1 MKSLVRDV
9 FAFACLSAAVVPAVR
24 ADFNDGVVAYTM
36 GEYQTAYNT
45 MRSLAETA
53 DHAYA
58 QYYVG
63 MMYLNGQGVEQ
74 SYADAGTWFRK
85 AAEHSI
91 PQAQYKLATLYFNG
105 QGVPRDFEYAYAWYS
120 AGASHKHTKSLESVA
135 EARAKLSPE
144 ELKEAE
150 KLSEKFIRDYGP
162 KEGTGEAVEIKPE

>member
-1 MKSLVRDV
+1 MIREI
-9 FAFACLSAAVVPAVR
+9 FAAACLCAAVVPAAR

-36 GEYQTAYNT
+36 GEYQSAYNT
-45 MRSLAETA
+45 MRSLAETS

-120 AGASHKHTKSLESVA
+120 AGAAHRHTKSLEAVA
-135 EARAKLSPE
+135 DARAKLSPE

-162 KEGTGEAVEIKPE
+162 KEDTGEAVEIKPE

>member
-1 MKSLVRDV
+1 MKSLPRFV
-9 FAFACLSAAVVPAVR
+9 FALACLGVAIVPVAR
-24 ADFNDGVVAYTM
+24 ADFNDGVIAYTM

-45 MRSLAETA
+45 MRSLAETT

-58 QYYVG
+58 QYYLG

-74 SYADAGTWFRK
+74 SYEDASTWFRK
-85 AAEHSI
+85 AAEHGI

-120 AGASHKHTKSLESVA
+120 AGAAHQHQKSLEA
-135 EARAKLSPE
+135 IADARAKLSPE

-162 KEGTGEAVEIKPE
+162 KEGADKPVEIKAE

>member
-9 FAFACLSAAVVPAVR
+9 FVVACLCAAVVPGAR
-24 ADFNDGVVAYTM
+24 ADFNDGVIAYTM

-58 QYYVG
+58 QYYLG

-74 SYADAGTWFRK
+74 SFEDAGTWFRK

-91 PQAQYKLATLYFNG
+91 PQAQYKLATLYLNG

-120 AGASHKHTKSLESVA
+120 AGAAHQHTKSLEA
-135 EARAKLSPE
+135 ITDARSRLTPD
-144 ELKEAE
+144 ELAEAE
-150 KLSEKFIRDYGP
+150 KLSQKFIRDFGP
-162 KEGTGEAVEIKPE
+162 KEDAGEAVEIKPE